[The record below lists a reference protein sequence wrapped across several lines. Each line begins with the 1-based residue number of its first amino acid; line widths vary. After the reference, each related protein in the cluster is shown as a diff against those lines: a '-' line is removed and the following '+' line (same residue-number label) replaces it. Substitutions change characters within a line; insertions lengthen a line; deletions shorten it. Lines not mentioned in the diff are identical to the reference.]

1 MKRKT
6 YRWLSAF
13 MLIILLFTEAGNL
26 PVVWAAD
33 GDDAATEEV
42 VSEDA
47 SASEN
52 DNHDVEETDNSDVD
66 VSEDEAGDSYEGS
79 DGDDGLM
86 PGFDDEDG
94 ESIPSVDIDA
104 DLSEPEDVQAGE
116 VTRLEWWQM
125 LIDAFDMTVEEDN
138 YPDNYYSDLNS
149 SFEYYRDVMVATEFG
164 LVDVEAGDPVNVND
178 DATREF
184 AVHSLNICLGFQLDE
199 NTGYTFSEADS
210 VSYPDDIQVAIN
222 KGWIKLSG
230 SSFEPEKA
238 VSSAEM
244 NSMKEYAQ
252 SVLKD
257 GEFDP
262 NKEDAWVFA
271 DGVIDITELTDA
283 LMTDVDEYTLSNC
296 NANLEKG
303 KIYGFLVDGYPV
315 VRKIVSIEK
324 TDNEKEYV
332 IKTESVSSEEAFESI
347 SISYDK
353 KNLDLKNAILCD
365 PTMELQYVVG
375 GTIENNY
382 EDGIVYES
390 FDEVNNKE
398 VSAIIVSQ
406 ELDISPEIRK
416 EFPIELGGGKK
427 AVLSCT
433 IGDPFVSNNIDC
445 EKIFNRNQK
454 AFIEVSIP
462 VTFSCNVSLD
472 LLKDSG
478 IKPKADLAYLPLLG
492 GIGYAKVTLEAEFY
506 GSIMLSYV
514 QMLTVGVTYSSREG
528 FRAYKDFYKE
538 KFTID
543 AKAKASMGIKAS
555 IGFDIGVLKGEA
567 YGKFGGEAVA
577 ETVFYDDGKSPV
589 NCAQVYAWLYLKYGY
604 KLTFDYWIEKKEWG
618 DEVNVLTRKNSP
630 VKVCLHYEDGVK
642 VPRCTRENVKD
653 GEINKNTNNG
663 KYKYYT
669 PINSRYGMGGGN
681 TGFDDEGN
689 EFTVFE
695 TSKNEDDKT
704 CAITKYNGNV
714 SALNIPE
721 VLDGYKVVEI
731 KGSVFKNRNE
741 LVFISMPDTITAVGA
756 GAFAKCKN
764 LSCVI
769 LSKGLK
775 TIGAHAFYACN
786 SLESINI
793 PKSLEKTTSEY
804 IIEYEYDYQYGPFGQ
819 CANLKKV
826 TFEEGTIRVANGL
839 FRNCVGLEEIEIPDT
854 VTTIDTIA
862 FQGCTNLKSV
872 KFGSGLTGIGHQSF
886 SNCTSLATVIIPNSV
901 TFIGAGAFAK
911 CGNLS
916 NVVLS
921 KGLKEIGAHAF
932 FECNS
937 IKSIE
942 IPKSLESTFSDY
954 IYEYEYDYQY
964 GPFGKC
970 ESLKSVTFEEG
981 TIRVANG
988 LFRNCT
994 GLEEIVLPDTI
1005 TTIDT
1010 IAFRDCVNL
1019 KSIRFGSGLTGI
1031 GHQSFSNCTSL
1042 TTVIIPNSVTF
1053 IGAGAF
1059 AKCSTLSN
1067 VVLSKGLKEIGAHAF
1082 FACNSLES
1090 IEIPK
1095 SLEKTTNSYIYEYEY
1110 DYKYGPF
1117 GKCENLKKA
1126 IFEDGA
1132 TVVANH
1138 LFRNCFGLEEVVLPE
1153 SITNINEYAFEECSN
1168 LKAITI
1174 PNKCTYVGNGVFLNC
1189 KSLKEIV
1196 FPNSITG
1203 MGTYVMQGC
1212 SSLERA
1218 VLNDTRV
1225 NIPAGTFIDCIA
1237 LKEVVIPD
1245 TVQSIREDAFR
1256 RCKALE
1262 EIVIPPKVTSIDASA
1277 FRGCDEL
1284 SRVVL
1289 GDKVTFIGDYAFQ
1302 ANPSLEK
1309 ITMPDSVTSIGKN
1322 CFAYCDSLKE
1332 IKLSTGITAIP
1343 QYAFYQDPALESVVL
1358 PYYVKSIGEYAF
1370 ADSVKFAEITIPRN
1384 VTRIASNAFSYKD
1397 KLTIYGIS
1405 GTYAETF
1412 ATENNIKFVNQ
1423 EIHATDVSFSKDTY
1437 TIYTNST
1444 FKIPFIVTPENFTDE
1459 MTWVVSKNSDKVSV
1473 TDGVVKGLKVTD
1485 ADDPAVIKLSVGDQL
1500 ASCKVIVLQSVTS
1513 INLNKTSLNMD
1524 AGTTYQLTA
1533 SVYPDSASN
1542 KEYTWSS
1549 SDVNVATV
1557 DETGLVTAVAKGS
1570 CNITA
1575 TAADGGG
1582 ASRSCAVT
1590 VLNNAFY
1597 PVSVNGLQSEH
1608 PYPKDSSDIW
1618 IYKSAGASSI
1628 SVTFSEETKLEEDT
1642 DGDYIFI
1649 KDAQGNEIGKYYGTE
1664 LAGKTITIPGD
1675 TLWIKLV
1682 SDAIDSKDYGFAV
1695 SKIEQDVS
1703 IVEVT
1708 GLSIDPEALS
1718 LKAGE
1723 SGTLTATITPSNAT
1737 NKSISWSSSD
1747 TSVATISGTGLSG
1760 SVKAVGVGTA
1770 TITAKAGEYTA
1781 TATVTVVDEN
1791 EPVADIESITIAPK
1805 QITIVSGSSAQL
1817 KATITTDS
1825 IEDVTVNWSSS
1836 DTSVATVSGSGLE
1849 AAVSAVSAGTAV
1861 ITATV
1866 GDVSAKATVTVVD
1879 EEEDPDYVYVSEI
1892 TLSRTKVS
1900 LMEGKTFSIEAD
1912 VTPYDADYS
1921 DIYWESDDE
1930 SVATV
1935 DWDWEDDTEATI
1947 TAVSEGTATIT
1958 AYAKDGSGV
1967 SASCTITVRKEGSG
1981 GPGEAEEGKVY
1992 VAAKGKVDA
2001 GSVIIASLSSNVAT
2015 QIKKY
2020 TSSNKKIASVTK
2032 KGIVKGKK
2040 AGTTTITAYI
2050 KNGKKYEPVATIEV
2064 VVTKPVFDFGGTTLT
2079 DMEEPLYLYD
2089 YVKDLPKGTPV
2100 SWSIPKSQS
2109 AIAVI
2114 DGDEVVATGKSGS
2127 VTVTCIIGTG
2137 KLAVKY
2143 KAKLKAVMPPYIPE
2157 ETKVKVNKWK
2167 TITVYNVPKGKKVDW
2182 QYGMVLKED
2191 GTWPSFKMKSS
2202 GTKCK
2207 VKVKDADSSVMIG
2220 AKVDGKIYWTKL
2232 IIE

>member
-6 YRWLSAF
+6 YRWLSAV
-13 MLIILLFTEAGNL
+13 MLIVLLFTEAGNL

-33 GDDAATEEV
+33 TEEADIDEGAV
-42 VSEDA
+42 EDP
-47 SASEN
+47 SVSEN
-52 DNHDVEETDNSDVD
+52 DDADAEVSDNDTVVSVEETADDQDDTRNGDGQMSGSDDAYGEEAAVDGSDVIT
-66 VSEDEAGDSYEGS
+66 
-79 DGDDGLM
+79 
-86 PGFDDEDG
+86 P
-94 ESIPSVDIDA
+94 
-104 DLSEPEDVQAGE
+104 EPEDAQTGE

-149 SFEYYRDVMVATEFG
+149 SFEYYRDIMVATEFG
-164 LVDVEAGDPVNVND
+164 LVDVEAGDPINVDN

-199 NTGYTFSEADS
+199 NPEYTFSEVDS
-210 VSYPDDIQVAIN
+210 VSYPNDIQVAIN
-222 KGWIKLSG
+222 KGWIKLNG
-230 SSFEPEKA
+230 SLFEPEKA
-238 VSSAEM
+238 VTSAEM
-244 NSMKEYAQ
+244 NYMKEYAQ
-252 SVLKD
+252 NVLKD
-257 GEFDP
+257 REFDP
-262 NKEDAWVFA
+262 DKENAWVFA
-271 DGVIDITELTDA
+271 DGVIDITKLTDA

-315 VRKIVSIEK
+315 VRKFVNIEK

-353 KNLDLKNAILCD
+353 KNLDLKNAVLCD

-382 EDGIVYES
+382 EDGIVYDS

-406 ELDISPEIRK
+406 EIDIPPEIKK

-427 AVLSCT
+427 AVLACT
-433 IGDPFVSNNIDC
+433 IGDPFVSHNIDC

-454 AFIEVSIP
+454 AFIEVSVP

-478 IKPKADLAYLPLLG
+478 IKPKVDLAYLPLLG

-514 QMLTVGVTYSSREG
+514 QMLTVGVSYSSREG
-528 FRAYKDFYKE
+528 FSVYKDFYKE
-538 KFTID
+538 SFTIE
-543 AKAKASMGIKAS
+543 AKAKASLGIKAS
-555 IGFDIGVLKGEA
+555 IGFDLGVLKGEA

-577 ETVFYDDGKSPV
+577 ETKFYDDGKSPV

-604 KLTFDYWIEKKEWG
+604 KVTFDYWIEKKEWG
-618 DEVNVLTRKNSP
+618 DEVNVLMRKNSP

-642 VPRCTRENVKD
+642 VPRCTREKAED

-689 EFTVFE
+689 EYTIFE

-704 CAITKYNGNV
+704 CVITKYNGNV
-714 SALNIPE
+714 SALNIPDE
-721 VLDGYKVVEI
+721 LDGYTVVEI
-731 KGSVFKNRNE
+731 GPKTFKDRKE
-741 LVFISMPDTITAVGA
+741 LVYVRIPDKVTIISGRAFSGCSNISSVTLPSKLENVGSRAFENCTSLTDIFIPKSWSINAKDYYDGRCFGPFANCSSLNSVEFEEGITEIPFAMFAGCTGLTSITIPNTVTKIGES
-756 GAFAKCKN
+756 AFE
-764 LSCVI
+764 SCE
-769 LSKGLK
+769 
-775 TIGAHAFYACN
+775 N
-786 SLESINI
+786 LESINLSNSLTTIGIYAFRKCKNITNFIMPNSVTDVHGYAFTNCTKLSKLVLSTKLENVGSRAFENCTSLTDIYI
-793 PKSLEKTTSEY
+793 PKSWSINAK
-804 IIEYEYDYQYGPFGQ
+804 DYHDGRCYGPF
-819 CANLKKV
+819 ANCSSLNSV
-826 TFEEGTIRVANGL
+826 EFEEGIT
-839 FRNCVGLEEIEIPDT
+839 EIPFAMFAGCTGLTSITIPNT
-854 VTTIDTIA
+854 VTKIGESAFESCENLESINLSNSLTTIGIYA
-862 FQGCTNLKSV
+862 FRKCKNITNFIMPNSVTDVHGYAFTNCTKLSKLVLSTKLENVGSRAFENCTSLTDIYIPKSWSINAKDYHDGRCYGPFANCSSLNSVEFEEGITEIPFAMFAGCT
-872 KFGSGLTGIGHQSF
+872 GLTGITIPNTVTKIGESAF
-886 SNCTSLATVIIPNSV
+886 ESCDNLESVVLPDGLKEIDRIAFRSCVKLAEIIIPNSV
-901 TFIGAGAFAK
+901 NSMGEYVFAN
-911 CGNLS
+911 C
-916 NVVLS
+916 
-921 KGLKEIGAHAF
+921 
-932 FECNS
+932 
-937 IKSIE
+937 
-942 IPKSLESTFSDY
+942 T
-954 IYEYEYDYQY
+954 
-964 GPFGKC
+964 
-970 ESLKSVTFEEG
+970 SLKK
-981 TIRVANG
+981 A
-988 LFRNCT
+988 
-994 GLEEIVLPDTI
+994 VLPNTRKNLMKGTFQKCSNLVEIELPDSLTAIRESAFDGCSSLSTI
-1005 TTIDT
+1005 MIPPSVCEVEKY
-1010 IAFRDCVNL
+1010 AFRDC
-1019 KSIRFGSGLTGI
+1019 
-1031 GHQSFSNCTSL
+1031 
-1042 TTVIIPNSVTF
+1042 
-1053 IGAGAF
+1053 
-1059 AKCSTLSN
+1059 
-1067 VVLSKGLKEIGAHAF
+1067 
-1082 FACNSLES
+1082 
-1090 IEIPK
+1090 K
-1095 SLEKTTNSYIYEYEY
+1095 SLLEIALNPDKSM
-1110 DYKYGPF
+1110 
-1117 GKCENLKKA
+1117 
-1126 IFEDGA
+1126 
-1132 TVVANH
+1132 TVGNDA
-1138 LFRNCFGLEEVVLPE
+1138 FRNCETLEKVLLSPAVM
-1153 SITNINEYAFEECSN
+1153 SLGNYCFE
-1168 LKAITI
+1168 
-1174 PNKCTYVGNGVFLNC
+1174 NC
-1189 KSLKEIV
+1189 
-1196 FPNSITG
+1196 G
-1203 MGTYVMQGC
+1203 
-1212 SSLERA
+1212 
-1218 VLNDTRV
+1218 
-1225 NIPAGTFIDCIA
+1225 A
-1237 LKEVVIPD
+1237 LKD
-1245 TVQSIREDAFR
+1245 
-1256 RCKALE
+1256 
-1262 EIVIPPKVTSIDASA
+1262 VT
-1277 FRGCDEL
+1277 
-1284 SRVVL
+1284 
-1289 GDKVTFIGDYAFQ
+1289 IG
-1302 ANPSLEK
+1302 S
-1309 ITMPDSVTSIGKN
+1309 
-1322 CFAYCDSLKE
+1322 
-1332 IKLSTGITAIP
+1332 GITAIP
-1343 QYAFYQDPALESVVL
+1343 QYCFANDGSIENIVL
-1358 PYYVKSIGEYAF
+1358 PYYVKSIGTNAF
-1370 ADSVKFAEITIPRN
+1370 ANDPKLSAITIPRS
-1384 VTRIASNAFSYKD
+1384 TTTIATTAFSYKD
-1397 KLTIYGIS
+1397 RLTIYGVA

-1412 ATENNIKFVNQ
+1412 ANTNGFKFVNQ
-1423 EIHATDVSFSKDTY
+1423 EVKATEAKFTEDTY
-1437 TIYTNST
+1437 TIYTNATLRLPYS
-1444 FKIPFIVTPENFTDE
+1444 VTPENFTDE

-1513 INLNKTSLNMD
+1513 INLNKLSLNMD

-1549 SDVNVATV
+1549 SDENVATV

-1570 CNITA
+1570 CSITA

-1582 ASRSCAVT
+1582 ASRSCTVT

-1608 PYPKDSSDIW
+1608 PYAKDSSDIW
-1618 IYKSAGASSI
+1618 IYKSEGASSI

-1642 DGDYIFI
+1642 DGDYILI
-1649 KDAQGNEIGKYYGTE
+1649 KDAQGNEIGKYFGTE
-1664 LAGKTITIPGD
+1664 LAGKTIIIPGD
-1675 TLWIKLV
+1675 TIWIKLV
-1682 SDAIDSKDYGFAV
+1682 SDSIDSKDYGFSV
-1695 SKIEQDVS
+1695 TKIEKDVS
-1703 IVEVT
+1703 VVEVT
-1708 GLSIDPEALS
+1708 GLTISPETLT
-1718 LKAGE
+1718 LKEGE
-1723 SGTLTATITPSNAT
+1723 SGTITATLTPSNAT
-1737 NKSISWSSSD
+1737 NKSIIWSSSD
-1747 TSVATISGTGLSG
+1747 TSVATITGTGLSG

-1791 EPVADIESITIAPK
+1791 EPVVDIESITIAPK
-1805 QITIVSGSSAQL
+1805 EITIVSGSTAQL
-1817 KATITTDS
+1817 KATITPDS
-1825 IEDVTVNWSSS
+1825 IEAVSVNWSSS
-1836 DTSVATVSGSGLE
+1836 DTSVATVTGNGLNAE
-1849 AAVSAVSAGTAV
+1849 VNAVSNGSAV

-1879 EEEDPDYVYVSEI
+1879 EEEDPDYVYVSKI
-1892 TLSRTKVS
+1892 TLSHTKVS

-1912 VTPYDADYS
+1912 VTPYDADYR
-1921 DIYWESDDE
+1921 DIYWESDNE

-1935 DWDWEDDTEATI
+1935 DWDWEWDTEATV
-1947 TAVSEGTATIT
+1947 TAVSEGTAIIT

-2050 KNGKKYEPVATIEV
+2050 KNGKKYEPVATIEL
-2064 VVTKPVFDFGGTTLT
+2064 VVTKPVFDFGGATLK
-2079 DMEEPLYLYD
+2079 DPEEPLYLYD
-2089 YVKDLPKGTPV
+2089 YVKDLPKGTAI
-2100 SWSIPKSQS
+2100 SWSISKSQS

-2167 TITVYNVPKGKKVDW
+2167 TITVYNVPKGKKVKW
-2182 QYGMVLKED
+2182 YWGVTMNED
-2191 GTWPSFKMKSS
+2191 GSFPVFKMKPS

-2207 VKVKDADSSVMIG
+2207 VKVKDINSQITIG
-2220 AKVDGKIYWTKL
+2220 AEVDGKFYWTKL